1 MLLSRRRRLSH
12 FVLVE
17 SFAACGKALNQ
28 HKILCELPQALP
40 FDPAET
46 QSSRLL
52 AVEMSEARRAS
63 VVSRLH
69 NTNARTKW

>member
-1 MLLSRRRRLSH
+1 MLLSRLRRLSH

-17 SFAACGKALNQ
+17 SFAACGGKALNQ

-69 NTNARTKW
+69 KR

>member
-1 MLLSRRRRLSH
+1 MRRLVH
-12 FVLVE
+12 LVLVARL
-17 SFAACGKALNQ
+17 AAAGCQARNQ
-28 HKILCELPQALP
+28 HKMDEPPQALH

-52 AVEMSEARRAS
+52 AVEMSEARRGS

-69 NTNARTKW
+69 KR